1 LLAGALVGKTNLQEK
16 EAVVEAMRA
25 MTKRAELLEVNI
37 RAIEAGYE
45 FARANAAEENL
56 WGV

>member
-1 LLAGALVGKTNLQEK
+1 MGKTNLLEK

-45 FARANAAEENL
+45 FARANVAEENL
-56 WGV
+56 WGM